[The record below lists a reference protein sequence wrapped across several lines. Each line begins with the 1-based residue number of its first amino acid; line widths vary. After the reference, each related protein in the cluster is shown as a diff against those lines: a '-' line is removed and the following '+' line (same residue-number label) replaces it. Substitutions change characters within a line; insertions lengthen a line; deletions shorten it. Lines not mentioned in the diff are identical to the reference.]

1 MRWAL
6 YQDAILHI
14 PAQFL
19 IPILPPRLADIF
31 IPKGR
36 VMAFRDI
43 GVRTLD
49 KFLLREHG
57 DFNPLR
63 RPLLTEC
70 SYLLYKVKALGLG
83 EVLRNQRERIHIG
96 ALPAKSIL
104 CHRTV
109 DIDADELSS
118 QNASEFHLKQAQ
130 KPGESIVL
138 SRNVTAHACPS
149 FDVGSHNVIPCPF

>member
-1 MRWAL
+1 M

-31 IPKGR
+31 IPKER

-43 GVRTLD
+43 GVRTLT
-49 KFLLREHG
+49 KLRLREHG

-83 EVLRNQRERIHIG
+83 EAFRNHRERIHIG

-118 QNASEFHLKQAQ
+118 QNASAFNLKPVQ
-130 KPGESIVL
+130 KPRGAFSSLFLYSSALQPPKSHSRSFQLIHSI
-138 SRNVTAHACPS
+138 
-149 FDVGSHNVIPCPF
+149 

>member
-1 MRWAL
+1 
-6 YQDAILHI
+6 
-14 PAQFL
+14 
-19 IPILPPRLADIF
+19 
-31 IPKGR
+31 
-36 VMAFRDI
+36 MAFRSI
-43 GVRTLD
+43 GVRILTKLR
-49 KFLLREHG
+49 LREHG
-57 DFNPLR
+57 DFNPLH
-63 RPLLTEC
+63 RPILTEC

-118 QNASEFHLKQAQ
+118 QNASEFHLKPAQ
-130 KPGESIVL
+130 KTGESIVL

>member
-1 MRWAL
+1 
-6 YQDAILHI
+6 
-14 PAQFL
+14 
-19 IPILPPRLADIF
+19 
-31 IPKGR
+31 
-36 VMAFRDI
+36 MAFRDI
-43 GVRTLD
+43 GVRTLT
-49 KFLLREHG
+49 KLRLREYG
-57 DFNPLR
+57 YFNSLR

-70 SYLLYKVKALGLG
+70 SYLLYKVNVLGLG
-83 EVLRNQRERIHIG
+83 EALRNHRERIHIG
-96 ALPAKSIL
+96 ALLAKSIL

-118 QNASEFHLKQAQ
+118 QNASEFHLKPAQ

>member
-31 IPKGR
+31 IPKEQI
-36 VMAFRDI
+36 MAFRDI
-43 GVRTLD
+43 GVRTLT
-49 KFLLREHG
+49 KLRLREYG
-57 DFNPLR
+57 YFNSLR

-118 QNASEFHLKQAQ
+118 QNVSEFHLKPAQ

-138 SRNVTAHACPS
+138 SRNVTAQPSPS

>member
-31 IPKGR
+31 IPKER
-36 VMAFRDI
+36 VMAFRSI
-43 GVRTLD
+43 GVRILTKLR
-49 KFLLREHG
+49 LREHG
-57 DFNPLR
+57 DFNPLH
-63 RPLLTEC
+63 RPILTEC
-70 SYLLYKVKALGLG
+70 SYLLYKVNVLGLG
-83 EVLRNQRERIHIG
+83 EALRNHRERIHIG
-96 ALPAKSIL
+96 ALSVKGIL

-118 QNASEFHLKQAQ
+118 QNASEFHLKPAQ

>member
-31 IPKGR
+31 IPKER
-36 VMAFRDI
+36 VMAFRSI
-43 GVRTLD
+43 GVRILTKLR
-49 KFLLREHG
+49 LREHG
-57 DFNPLR
+57 DFNPLH
-63 RPLLTEC
+63 RPIPTEC

-118 QNASEFHLKQAQ
+118 QNASEFHLKPAQ

>member
-31 IPKGR
+31 IPTEQI
-36 VMAFRDI
+36 MAFRDI
-43 GVRTLD
+43 GVRTLT
-49 KFLLREHG
+49 KLRLREYG
-57 DFNPLR
+57 YFNSLR

-118 QNASEFHLKQAQ
+118 QNASEFHLKPAQ

>member
-1 MRWAL
+1 M
-6 YQDAILHI
+6 
-14 PAQFL
+14 
-19 IPILPPRLADIF
+19 
-31 IPKGR
+31 KGIE
-36 VMAFRDI
+36 VSVLTEAE
-43 GVRTLD
+43 
-49 KFLLREHG
+49 LREDAH
-57 DFNPLR
+57 PYA
-63 RPLLTEC
+63 TEC

-118 QNASEFHLKQAQ
+118 QNASEFHLKPAQ